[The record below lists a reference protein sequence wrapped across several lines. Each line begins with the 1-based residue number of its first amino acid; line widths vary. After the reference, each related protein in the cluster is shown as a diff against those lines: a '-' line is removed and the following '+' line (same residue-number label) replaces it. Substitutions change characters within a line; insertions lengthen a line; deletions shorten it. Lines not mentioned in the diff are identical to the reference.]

1 MRNLAFVCEGA
12 LAMNLRLRTA
22 ERASRSAGKLLRDML
37 GSALGVRSK
46 GLRSNLVTEADT
58 ASERLIREIIGADFP
73 DDAILGE
80 EGGTS
85 GDARSGRWIVDPLDG
100 TTNYAHGYRC
110 FSVSIAYESG
120 DGLQVGVVYDPMADE
135 LFSAAAG
142 AGAHLNGAQLHASA
156 RSDLRDGLLVTG
168 FPPIG
173 ADDDLENLRVMGRF
187 MRRAQAIRR
196 DGSAALDLCYVAA
209 GRFEGFWEAGLHA
222 WDVAAGAL
230 IVNEGGGRVSDYSGA
245 PLRIDC
251 GELIAS
257 NGLVHDAM
265 LDVLR
270 GEK

>member
-1 MRNLAFVCEGA
+1 
-12 LAMNLRLRTA
+12 MNLRLRTA

-58 ASERLIREIIGADFP
+58 ASERLIRDIVSADFP

-80 EGGTS
+80 EGGAS
-85 GDARSGRWIVDPLDG
+85 GDARRGRWIVDPLDG

-110 FSVSIAYESG
+110 FSVSIAYESA
-120 DGLQVGVVYDPMADE
+120 DGLQAGVVYDPMADE

-142 AGAHLNGAQLHASA
+142 GGAHLNGERLRVSA

-168 FPPIG
+168 FPPVG

-230 IVNEGGGRVSDYSGA
+230 IVSEAGGRVSDYAGA

-251 GELIAS
+251 GELVAS

-270 GEK
+270 ERP